1 MPNQQIRAMKTRFS
15 SAHLG
20 IVVIVLGGFLEE
32 NSAQTVFDAL
42 TFGSG
47 TADVGYF
54 VPSPGWTFVPTVD
67 LRVVAVG
74 PVGDGIEIDF
84 WDSTNQVLASFVSS
98 QQNYQTNGV
107 SYQLV
112 DGPTLKAGFPYAI
125 SQSNVS
131 GVYPL
136 QLLSRTGADGFV
148 VFILSPFLKW
158 GANFGVTTNNLWFP
172 VPGPTNNVDWLYFG
186 PTFQFQV
193 LRHLDFR
200 EVGANVV
207 FSWPKQSVSYA
218 VQQNSGFN
226 TMNWI
231 TLTNTPAVVGSQN
244 QVTIPKPNGTMF
256 YRLTSQ

>member
-1 MPNQQIRAMKTRFS
+1 MRTMTTRFS
-15 SAHLG
+15 SAHIG
-20 IVVIVLGGFLEE
+20 VVSIVLSGFLEQAC
-32 NSAQTVFDAL
+32 AQTAFNAL
-42 TFGSG
+42 TFGGG

-54 VPSPGWTFVPTVD
+54 APSPGWTFVPTVD

-84 WDSTNQVLASFVSS
+84 WDSTNQVIATYLSS
-98 QQNYQTNGV
+98 QQNYQSNGV

-112 DGPTLKAGFPYAI
+112 DGLTLKAGFPYSI

-131 GVYPL
+131 GAYPVRFY
-136 QLLSRTGADGFV
+136 SRTGADGYA
-148 VFILSPFLKW
+148 VFSLSPFLKW

-193 LRHLDFR
+193 LRQLDFR

-207 FSWPKQSVSYA
+207 FSWPTQSVSYA

-226 TMNWI
+226 TTNWV
-231 TLTNTPAVVGSQN
+231 TLTNTPAVVGSEN